1 MGTLNPKE
9 FAGDMDKDS
18 EVDLT
23 TRMDKADLRP
33 IKRFFVAPF
42 DVCTRSVLLSDPADR
57 QGSRSFPP

>member
-1 MGTLNPKE
+1 
-9 FAGDMDKDS
+9 MDKDS